1 MTNRPMPSM
10 RNAPP
15 FMKLCH
21 PIDCLANDVND
32 GAEP

>member
-1 MTNRPMPSM
+1 MPSM